1 MAYEDLLKDNSFPLD
16 NKNYFN
22 LVITDLNISTAYP
35 LQFRWKYEDG
45 SFSPWSVSKT
55 IATPAESFPNVPS
68 TLTVENNTR
77 GFLKITW
84 DGNNSTGTPLTNF
97 DRVDIYISGN
107 PFDGSK
113 PTSSFFSAGTKT
125 IVAPAGTY
133 IISSYAVSKI
143 GTLSAVGVPVTRIVK
158 DAALPIEPPED
169 PFAPTITAGLASVIV
184 SWNGKRSDGNDFTT
198 GAFASAKVYIGTSS
212 GFTPSAD
219 NWVHSLNF
227 ANGTNQVSIGVGT
240 VIDKTVGTTLQY
252 GIPYYIKIR
261 TVNSDGTETSTA
273 IASSPTNITV
283 DKLPAS
289 EIKTG
294 ILAADASITAGA
306 SGGSRVVMSG
316 AASPFIIYGTDGTT
330 KLLEFIG
337 GSTGT
342 LAITGNSTFS
352 GNLVIGSTS
361 TPSVFKAEPATG
373 IWLGDQS
380 YASAPFRVSTNGV
393 MKAVSG
399 TIGGWT
405 LDTNYLYSGN
415 FQINGNAGA
424 IYAGPT
430 GGNHIKIDANGL
442 VSYTGASPN
451 SNLNVASNGQITA
464 NNVTISGAITAT
476 SGSFTGAVTATS
488 GTFTGTI
495 NANAGYLGNSSTGWL
510 IDSDRIY
517 NNAASSEG
525 VTVFY
530 TSPNFA
536 GFSSLVGGIMLADNG
551 FQAKYAVKLFAGGS
565 SSSNSFWKSQGNMSP
580 ATDGG
585 YTVGSSSWKWSA
597 IWSYT
602 GTIQTSDQRLKTNIL
617 NSNLGLNFIN
627 ALNPVSYKWIV
638 GGKNPI
644 YDKESN
650 SIISVENIPGQRT
663 HYGFIAQQV
672 KEALDLVAPGQDFS
686 GWVLTNKDDL
696 ESEQALR
703 YEEFIAPIVKSIQE
717 LSQRLDALEG

>member
-1 MAYEDLLKDNSFPLD
+1 MAFEDLLKDSSFPLD

-45 SFSPWSVSKT
+45 SFGPWSVAKT
-55 IATPAESFPNVPS
+55 IATSAESFPNVPS
-68 TLTVENNTR
+68 TLTVANDTAGYLE
-77 GFLKITW
+77 ITW
-84 DGNNSTGTPLTNF
+84 NGNSSTGAALTNF
-97 DRVDIYISGN
+97 DRVDIYINGA
-107 PFDGSK
+107 PFDGAK
-113 PTSSFFSAGTKT
+113 AALSFFSAGTKT

-133 IISSYAVSKI
+133 IVSAFAVSKI
-143 GTLSAVGVPVTRIVK
+143 GTLSAMNTAVTRTITSAVP
-158 DAALPIEPPED
+158 AALASATPST
-169 PFAPTITAGLASVIV
+169 PTVSSVLGAIQV
-184 SWNGKRSDGNDFTT
+184 SWDGKQSDGSSQPYGFN
-198 GAFASAKVYIGTSS
+198 AAKVYVGTSA
-212 GFTPSAD
+212 GFTPSASNQVD
-219 NWVHSLNF
+219 ILNF
-227 ANGTNQVSIGVGT
+227 ANGQNTLNIGVGT
-240 VIDKTVGTTLQY
+240 I
-252 GIPYYIKIR
+252 
-261 TVNSDGTETSTA
+261 VNSVALTYGVDYYVKIATTNGTDTSTA
-273 IASSPTNITV
+273 VSATGNPVQIGKVTSGDIVTINADKIA
-283 DKLPAS
+283 
-289 EIKTG
+289 
-294 ILAADASITAGA
+294 
-306 SGGSRVVMSG
+306 
-316 AASPFIIYGTDGTT
+316 
-330 KLLEFIG
+330 
-337 GSTGT
+337 TGT
-342 LAITGNSTFS
+342 LAAGSTITVGSTAGKHVVIAGTGDPLTIYGSGGLAGGAILSFNGAKLSIVGDGTFS
-352 GNLVIGSTS
+352 GNLAIGSTS
-361 TPSVFKAEPATG
+361 TASVFKAEPATG
-373 IWLGDQS
+373 IWLGDQT
-380 YASAPFRVSTNGV
+380 YASAPFSVSTNGV
-393 MKAVSG
+393 IKANSG

-405 LDTNYLYSGN
+405 LASTYLQSN
-415 FQINGNAGA
+415 NVQIDGANGI

-430 GGNHIKIDANGL
+430 GGAHIRISSGGL
-442 VSYTGASPN
+442 ASYTGGTAN
-451 SNLNVASNGQITA
+451 NVLNIAANGQITA
-464 NNVTISGAITAT
+464 TNVTLSGAITAT
-476 SGSFTGAVTATS
+476 SGS
-488 GTFTGTI
+488 FTGTI

-510 IDSDRIY
+510 IDSDKIY

-525 VTVFY
+525 VTVLY

-580 ATDGG
+580 ASDGG

-650 SIISVENIPGQRT
+650 SIISVEDIPGQRT
-663 HYGFIAQQV
+663 HYGFMAQQV

-686 GWVLTNKDDL
+686 GWVLTDKDDP

-717 LSQRLDALEG
+717 LSQRLDVLEG